1 MNGLRTRHLRR
12 YAPAL
17 GSLIALAIPLAQRA
31 AAATTAIACD
41 SPGAGLQLLISAAML
56 MFTSLLQ
63 LWVTTLVIELNH
75 HQPLMRWCAPRADR
89 RLLMVLIGVGVI
101 ALALLSDI
109 VIWAVLFHSLELLP
123 TLEESFYFSGIT
135 FTSVGY
141 GDVML
146 PPCWRLLSVGLAVNG
161 LLMAGWSTA
170 LLVHLVQ
177 SSMAMRIQNHDKP

>member
-1 MNGLRTRHLRR
+1 
-12 YAPAL
+12 
-17 GSLIALAIPLAQRA
+17 
-31 AAATTAIACD
+31 
-41 SPGAGLQLLISAAML
+41 
-56 MFTSLLQ
+56 
-63 LWVTTLVIELNH
+63 
-75 HQPLMRWCAPRADR
+75 
-89 RLLMVLIGVGVI
+89 MVLIGVGVI

-146 PPCWRLLSVGLAVNG
+146 PPCWRLLSVWLAVNG